1 MRSLHQRAR
10 CTRNTSCWART
21 RGMDHHGERRSSA
34 HGAAARPW
42 RGTGGG
48 GGALPPPPPK
58 VYRVEPRDFR
68 ALVQRL
74 TGAGGGSE
82 AAAPGP
88 AAQLA
93 AQQRVVAPA
102 MVAESRRMEA
112 AAAAAAAAVAPE
124 QQFDYASWYSA
135 PLLSPAYGAAGFGGH
150 QL

>member
-1 MRSLHQRAR
+1 
-10 CTRNTSCWART
+10 
-21 RGMDHHGERRSSA
+21 MDHHGERRSSA
-34 HGAAARPW
+34 HGAAAARPW

-48 GGALPPPPPK
+48 GSLPPPPPK

-74 TGAGGGSE
+74 TGAGSGRS

-93 AQQRVVAPA
+93 TQQRVVTPA
-102 MVAESRRMEA
+102 MVTESRRMEA
-112 AAAAAAAAVAPE
+112 AAPE

-150 QL
+150 QLM